1 MFVTL
6 AYQHLTRPCLAESV
20 LAIALGLVVS
30 RVNLSVQVQCITAF
44 KTQSAELESS
54 ETLVCVLVSG
64 CLM

>member
-6 AYQHLTRPCLAESV
+6 PYQHLTRPYLAESV

-30 RVNLSVQVQCITAF
+30 EVDLSVQVQCITAL
-44 KTQSAELESS
+44 KTQSVELESS

-64 CLM
+64 RLM